1 MASLGTATKVRPR
14 ASTAT
19 ATSKVTTKISTAKA
33 AAKKPAAKP
42 TAAKPTAAKPTAAKP
57 TAKAVKPTKPANVS
71 THPPKPRTPPI
82 LAVIDKVRSICMA
95 LPDTAEVV
103 AWGEPTWRVGGKLF
117 AMFDTHHHGHPHL
130 SVWIAAEPETQSGL
144 IEADCE
150 RFWRP
155 PYVGH
160 KGWVAI
166 VVDDADPPW
175 DMIGSLIA
183 DAHRLITPAPK
194 RPRR

>member
-1 MASLGTATKVRPR
+1 MATRATATKVRPR
-14 ASTAT
+14 AATAT

-33 AAKKPAAKP
+33 AAKKP
-42 TAAKPTAAKPTAAKP
+42 AAKP

>member
-1 MASLGTATKVRPR
+1 MATRGTATKV
-14 ASTAT
+14 AT
-19 ATSKVTTKISTAKA
+19 KPPAKKVAKA
-33 AAKKPAAKP
+33 RVAAPTKPKAAKP
-42 TAAKPTAAKPTAAKP
+42 ER
-57 TAKAVKPTKPANVS
+57 VS
-71 THPPKPRTPPI
+71 THPPKPRTPQI
-82 LAVIDKVRSICMA
+82 LAVIDEVRSICMA
-95 LPDTAEVV
+95 LPDTAEVL

-130 SVWIAAEPETQSGL
+130 SVWIAAEPETQAGL
-144 IEADCE
+144 IEADFE

-183 DAHRLITPAPK
+183 DAHRLIAPAPK